1 MKTFDGY
8 KKRALSNDSVLLAG
22 GGHTTIAEILDPL
35 KNYVTAVGYD
45 NVSKKFT
52 WSKNNTTQT
61 AFTIG
66 FASNAGDADTLDGI
80 DSTGFLRYY
89 NSNVAPSNVNI
100 VNTPSYVWTVSTSG
114 GTVTTVTKPLGIDN
128 AWGVIHL
135 HTHCGNYAT
144 QLGFGGTTGR
154 MYMRNAYNTSTFD
167 NWQTLAYTSDIPT
180 VTNYYWANLSVQS
193 SASNTTVPSFGA
205 IRLNEAAS
213 AGTNYITGAAGRIF
227 FGGNF
232 HIDSLGSNKTYINHY
247 SANDVYL
254 CSGSSQGKVGIG
266 TSSPSYKLHV
276 AGDIYT
282 TTGFKKSGSSDSY
295 ILLGGGGHKAVS
307 DFATSGHTHD
317 GRYLRYEGWW
327 SDNSSQNVNDSLGM
341 NFTYTKHGAPHH
353 WGTTVTFEYERGSS
367 YRLQLHGTGDNY
379 LFFRNRSADYGGWH
393 SSGWKQILTNQD
405 TYVASDGTNRGIING
420 TEVASARHL
429 LINGVTWNSNW
440 HWSGQSGQPTYLW
453 GSNDGSNMYVWN
465 PSNFNVN
472 YANSAGN
479 AATANR
485 LAYTGLDNG
494 VFTVAQTSGNFC
506 GRSDWATYLIGNH
519 GDGNTYYHQII
530 AMPFWGMPQYQ
541 RLEGGTQGAW
551 YTFAMMGYA
560 NGGNFY
566 ADHFYENSDI
576 RYKNNIKVRNINIT
590 DLASLPI
597 FDYNWKDSDGL
608 STGTSAQDVQKILPT
623 LVSEEEHLT
632 LNYGILGTIA
642 GITACKELVKHEDEL
657 QKLKARILELENKL
671 SNYEKC

>member
-8 KKRALSNDSVLLAG
+8 KKRNLTDKDYALLAG
-22 GGHTTIAEILDPL
+22 GGHKALDTLFSALSSDTTNAIKITVGGTEKSITTDTLKTSLGLGSNAYTSTAYLPLAGGTMTGALNFKNCTWNLMGDDAYIGDCNVAGMIGVKGANAATPGFALYNNSGSLLGKLYASGGTLNWSGGTIAAITFSGNASTASLLALNTNPTST
-35 KNYVTAVGYD
+35 VATAVG
-45 NVSKKFT
+45 T
-52 WSKNNTTQT
+52 WSPFSDKVYVYKQRWTNSAAGSDT
-61 AFTIG
+61 ADLVIY
-66 FASNAGDADTLDGI
+66 LDGNLTANMCL
-80 DSTGFLRYY
+80 DGYY
-89 NSNVAPSNVNI
+89 
-100 VNTPSYVWTVSTSG
+100 
-114 GTVTTVTKPLGIDN
+114 
-128 AWGVIHL
+128 
-135 HTHCGNYAT
+135 
-144 QLGFGGTTGR
+144 F
-154 MYMRNAYNTSTFD
+154 
-167 NWQTLAYTSDIPT
+167 
-180 VTNYYWANLSVQS
+180 
-193 SASNTTVPSFGA
+193 
-205 IRLNEAAS
+205 
-213 AGTNYITGAAGRIF
+213 
-227 FGGNF
+227 
-232 HIDSLGSNKTYINHY
+232 SL
-247 SANDVYL
+247 L
-254 CSGSSQGKVGIG
+254 
-266 TSSPSYKLHV
+266 
-276 AGDIYT
+276 
-282 TTGFKKSGSSDSY
+282 GFKKSGSSDSY
-295 ILLGGGGHKAVS
+295 VLLGGGGHKLIS

-317 GRYLRYEGWW
+317 VRYLRYEGWW
-327 SDNSSQNVNDSLGM
+327 SDGSGQNINDSLGM
-341 NFTYTKHGAPHH
+341 NFTYTSHGAPHH
-353 WGTTVTFEYERGSS
+353 WGTTVTFEASRNSG

-379 LFFRNRSADYGGWH
+379 LFFRNRSSEYGGWH

-405 TYVASDGTNRGIING
+405 TYVAGDGTNRGIING

-465 PSNFNVN
+465 PSNFSVN
-472 YANSAGN
+472 YAASAGN
-479 AATANR
+479 AVTATTTNR

-506 GRSDWATYLIGNH
+506 GRSGWATYLIGNH

-530 AMPFWGMPQYQ
+530 AMRFWGMPQYQ
-541 RLEGGTQGAW
+541 RLEGETQGAW

-642 GITACKELVKHEDEL
+642 GITACKELVK
-657 QKLKARILELENKL
+657 QKSEIDLLKERIKELEQQLKMIND
-671 SNYEKC
+671 YGRC